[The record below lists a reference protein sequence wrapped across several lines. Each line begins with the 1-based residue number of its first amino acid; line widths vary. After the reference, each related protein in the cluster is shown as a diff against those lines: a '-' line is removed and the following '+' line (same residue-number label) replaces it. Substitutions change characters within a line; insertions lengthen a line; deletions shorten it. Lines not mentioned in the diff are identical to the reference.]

1 MEAVPELHGWLDPM
15 GRRMQKVEMA
25 VMRNATHSLNP
36 EEREAILLMKAPCV
50 ALREWMSA
58 SEDSL
63 DDKELLVIPKKTTE
77 VTTMEIDPFDKM
89 QTTLSKTFGR
99 KQFDIV
105 DTLGG
110 FERVDAQVLSL
121 LSLSLSLSPLSLSL
135 GSFEH
140 FDAPVCSMPLSYAVA
155 LFHSLLL
162 AYSTSLLTC
171 ERRTRRQKKKAL
183 INMIIIT
190 YIHLHDLYKNLHE
203 TDIHVYMTCFL

>member
-36 EEREAILLMKAPCV
+36 EEREAILVMKAPCV

-99 KQFDIV
+99 KQLDIV

-110 FERVDAQVLSL
+110 FERVDAQVSFT
-121 LSLSLSLSPLSLSL
+121 PLSLSF
-135 GSFEH
+135 S
-140 FDAPVCSMPLSYAVA
+140 PLPRSLSGASSTSKPRFAVR
-155 LFHSLLL
+155 LFHMQCASFIGFFWRIQRL
-162 AYSTSLLTC
+162 
-171 ERRTRRQKKKAL
+171 
-183 INMIIIT
+183 
-190 YIHLHDLYKNLHE
+190 
-203 TDIHVYMTCFL
+203 F

>member
-1 MEAVPELHGWLDPM
+1 
-15 GRRMQKVEMA
+15 MQKVEMA

-36 EEREAILLMKAPCV
+36 EEREAILVMKAPCV

-110 FERVDAQVLSL
+110 FERVDAQVQAAPLSHTH
-121 LSLSLSLSPLSLSL
+121 SLPYLAHTLSPLSRSLS
-135 GSFEH
+135 GAS
-140 FDAPVCSMPLSYAVA
+140 
-155 LFHSLLL
+155 
-162 AYSTSLLTC
+162 STSTPRFAVRLVH
-171 ERRTRRQKKKAL
+171 
-183 INMIIIT
+183 M
-190 YIHLHDLYKNLHE
+190 H
-203 TDIHVYMTCFL
+203 